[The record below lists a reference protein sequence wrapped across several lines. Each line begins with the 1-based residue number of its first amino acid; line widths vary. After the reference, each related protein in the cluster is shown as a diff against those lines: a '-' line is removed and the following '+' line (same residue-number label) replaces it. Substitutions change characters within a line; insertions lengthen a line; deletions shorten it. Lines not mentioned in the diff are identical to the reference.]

1 MEDLGN
7 YFKNLMN
14 YYLAAVITVDIQND
28 FFLLFETV
36 LGLKQNLVDHLK
48 LIPRNFVQNQ
58 QIRSQRTNFSDKQRL
73 DMLQK

>member
-36 LGLKQNLVDHLK
+36 FGLKQNLVDHLK